1 MNLYLEDEVGNRTQV
16 REVGSVGEGD
26 LIIFLHSSYRAKDI
40 EDMEKYFSEKFERKV
55 IVLDGRVAE
64 IMTVP
69 PKIESTKS

>member
-1 MNLYLEDEVGNRTQV
+1 MNLYLEDELGNRTQV

-69 PKIESTKS
+69 PKNDSTKS